1 MTAPYGPEV
10 GFPIE
15 LRLMISNTLRI
26 FFLAIAL
33 FLAITPS
40 LAVETCSRIA
50 VINYQEV
57 LVDTNSTEKGEGLR
71 YHLEKDPVAKS
82 YLDKYQ
88 EGTQIHWENAV
99 MGTLGTGL
107 MIGGILAQ
115 DDSTSRSPMLIGGA
129 TIMIINFLVAKTFEN
144 SNEENLNKAIEE
156 YNKRNLPKIYFN
168 PGQSSR
174 KDRDNGVSFLL
185 NKTWTF

>member
-1 MTAPYGPEV
+1 
-10 GFPIE
+10 
-15 LRLMISNTLRI
+15 MILNI
-26 FFLAIAL
+26 LAYISL
-33 FLAITPS
+33 LLYTMSPT
-40 LAVETCSRIA
+40 LAVETCSRVA

-71 YHLEKDPVAKS
+71 YHLDKDPVAKS

-99 MGTLGTGL
+99 MGTLGTGML
-107 MIGGILAQ
+107 IGGILSQ
-115 DDSTSRSPMLIGGA
+115 GDTGSRGPLLIGGA
-129 TIMIINFLVAKTFEN
+129 TIMIVNFLVAKTFEN

-168 PGQSSR
+168 PGQSSS

>member
-1 MTAPYGPEV
+1 
-10 GFPIE
+10 
-15 LRLMISNTLRI
+15 MISKTLKI
-26 FFLAIAL
+26 LLIACTAISS
-33 FLAITPS
+33 T
-40 LAVETCSRIA
+40 LAVDTCSRIA

-88 EGTQIHWENAV
+88 EGTQIRWENAV

-107 MIGGILAQ
+107 IIGGILAQ
-115 DDSTSRSPMLIGGA
+115 DDSTSRTPMLIGGA
-129 TIMIINFLVAKTFEN
+129 TMMIVNFLVARTFEN
-144 SNEENLNKAIEE
+144 SNEANLTKAIEE

-168 PGQSSR
+168 PGQSSS
-174 KDRDNGVSFLL
+174 KDGDNGVSFLL
-185 NKTWTF
+185 NKTWNF

>member
-1 MTAPYGPEV
+1 
-10 GFPIE
+10 
-15 LRLMISNTLRI
+15 
-26 FFLAIAL
+26 
-33 FLAITPS
+33 
-40 LAVETCSRIA
+40 
-50 VINYQEV
+50 
-57 LVDTNSTEKGEGLR
+57 
-71 YHLEKDPVAKS
+71 
-82 YLDKYQ
+82 
-88 EGTQIHWENAV
+88 
-99 MGTLGTGL
+99 